1 MKLARFLA
9 HNLPCMGLLTGLLV
23 RAGWYSRLRARIA
36 HPQARPAVEAAL
48 AIGGETLAGRVLQE
62 YLTLQSLRIGQYAID
77 GYIDV
82 GANVGQNTL
91 AAAAFFGSATP
102 IHAVEPSRDC
112 APALRRIAKQFP
124 QVTFHALG
132 FGDRTGTLTFNR
144 STSSAT
150 SQASTFRE
158 FSDRY
163 RAEAAWA
170 RSPVVREEV
179 PVSTLADWL
188 PRAFP
193 QTPRNLM
200 LHIDAEGFDYEVL
213 LGAQPVL
220 STVAV
225 VIVEVTF
232 GLFEQQKGLE
242 DIMALLAPRFVFQG
256 GLGAAGL
263 GSDGRPMYQ
272 DFLFVRRDLV
282 GA

>member
-9 HNLPCMGLLTGLLV
+9 HNLPFRGLLTGLLV
-23 RAGWYSRLRARIA
+23 RAGWYSRLRARLA
-36 HPQARPAVEAAL
+36 HPAARPAVEVAL
-48 AIGGETLAGRVLQE
+48 DLGGETLAGRVLEE
-62 YLTLQSLRIGQYAID
+62 YLTLHALRIGQYGID

-91 AAAAFFGSATP
+91 AAAAFFAPGIP
-102 IHAVEPSRDC
+102 IHAIEPSRDC
-112 APALRRIAKQFP
+112 TPALLRIAEKFP
-124 QVTFHALG
+124 QVAVHALG
-132 FGDRTGTLTFNR
+132 LGDRTGTLTFNR

-158 FSDRY
+158 FSERY

-170 RSPVVREEV
+170 RSPVIREEV
-179 PVSTLADWL
+179 AVSTLADWL

-193 QTPRNLM
+193 QPPRNLM

-213 LGAQPVL
+213 HGARPVL
-220 STVAV
+220 PGVAV
-225 VIVEVTF
+225 IIVEVTF
-232 GLFEQQKGLE
+232 GLFHQQKGLE
-242 DIMALLAPRFVFQG
+242 EIMALLVPQFVFQG
-256 GLGAAGL
+256 GLGAPGL

-282 GA
+282 AG